1 MTSLSLF
8 HCSSSVSLLPIS
20 QEAKPHCGLRQ
31 RRSSEIYFSAS
42 WMRAI
47 TKHFPTLT
55 VRLCLTTRRIIV
67 DCQIAYENGARV
79 ETSFV
84 TSYSGGIV
92 AQTSPDLTKAINRE
106 NDRLIKANTK
116 ELPKY
121 DYPMNVITAA
131 MMQRYARYGGRPENS
146 GRWLHPGWKP
156 GRTKA
161 GRERYFWVWATFVRA
176 RSGSQ
181 MGTFGPRKS
190 HHTAAWLVPCGGR
203 RHQQNAPHRLRCPEG
218 CHQRPE
224 AGGVCGKEKLLC
236 LFELEHGA
244 KTCYN
249 AVNQQCQGVQLRN
262 SGRCKAATTSK
273 RPQMTAHDC
282 GKTAAWC

>member
-1 MTSLSLF
+1 M
-8 HCSSSVSLLPIS
+8 
-20 QEAKPHCGLRQ
+20 
-31 RRSSEIYFSAS
+31 
-42 WMRAI
+42 
-47 TKHFPTLT
+47 
-55 VRLCLTTRRIIV
+55 
-67 DCQIAYENGARV
+67 
-79 ETSFV
+79 
-84 TSYSGGIV
+84 

-161 GRERYFWVWATFVRA
+161 GRERYFWIRAAFVRA

-181 MGTFGPRKS
+181 MGTFGPRES

-203 RHQQNAPHRLRCPEG
+203 RCERHAPHYAARKDVINAQKRAAYAARKNFSVYSSLNMEPKPVTMQSISNVKAFNCET
-218 CHQRPE
+218 
-224 AGGVCGKEKLLC
+224 LD
-236 LFELEHGA
+236 GA
-244 KTCYN
+244 K
-249 AVNQQCQGVQLRN
+249 QQQLQ
-262 SGRCKAATTSK
+262 S
-273 RPQMTAHDC
+273 AH
-282 GKTAAWC
+282 K

>member
-1 MTSLSLF
+1 M
-8 HCSSSVSLLPIS
+8 
-20 QEAKPHCGLRQ
+20 
-31 RRSSEIYFSAS
+31 
-42 WMRAI
+42 
-47 TKHFPTLT
+47 
-55 VRLCLTTRRIIV
+55 
-67 DCQIAYENGARV
+67 
-79 ETSFV
+79 
-84 TSYSGGIV
+84 

-161 GRERYFWVWATFVRA
+161 GRKRYFGVRAAFVRA

-181 MGTFGPRKS
+181 MGTFGPREI

-203 RHQQNAPHRLRCPEG
+203 RHQQNAPHRLRRPEG

-249 AVNQQCQGVQLRN
+249 AVNQQCQGVQL
-262 SGRCKAATTSK
+262 
-273 RPQMTAHDC
+273 
-282 GKTAAWC
+282 

>member
-1 MTSLSLF
+1 M
-8 HCSSSVSLLPIS
+8 
-20 QEAKPHCGLRQ
+20 
-31 RRSSEIYFSAS
+31 
-42 WMRAI
+42 
-47 TKHFPTLT
+47 
-55 VRLCLTTRRIIV
+55 
-67 DCQIAYENGARV
+67 
-79 ETSFV
+79 

-92 AQTSPDLTKAINRE
+92 AQTAPDLTKAINRE

-161 GRERYFWVWATFVRA
+161 GRERYFWIRAAFVRA

-181 MGTFGPRKS
+181 MGTFGPRES

-203 RHQQNAPHRLRCPEG
+203 RHQQNAPHRLRRPEG

-249 AVNQQCQGVQLRN
+249 AVNQQYQVVQLRN

-273 RPQMTAHDC
+273 RPQTTAHDC

>member
-1 MTSLSLF
+1 
-8 HCSSSVSLLPIS
+8 
-20 QEAKPHCGLRQ
+20 
-31 RRSSEIYFSAS
+31 
-42 WMRAI
+42 MRAI

-55 VRLCLTTRRIIV
+55 VRLCLTTRRIIA